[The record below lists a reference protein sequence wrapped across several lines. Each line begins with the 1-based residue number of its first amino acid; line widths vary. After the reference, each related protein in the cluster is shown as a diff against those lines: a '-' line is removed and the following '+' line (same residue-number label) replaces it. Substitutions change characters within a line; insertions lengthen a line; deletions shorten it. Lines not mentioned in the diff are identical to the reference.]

1 MMDEPITDYGKRLQN
16 DFSLTYKD
24 RICYMTIMLRH
35 ALRSPK
41 IAMTFGGLE
50 AIKKDLDYF
59 LTPWCYDMKSHF

>member
-1 MMDEPITDYGKRLQN
+1 MMGELTTDYGKRLQN

-24 RICYMTIMLRH
+24 RICYMTIMHLH
-35 ALRSPK
+35 ALRMPK
-41 IAMTFGGLE
+41 AAESWGGLD